1 MCMVP
6 QFVAGRHTLVIYV
19 ERILD
24 QSTDSF
30 SAVGTFK
37 YCGDHVGFLSDKVIN
52 VADPDLLVE
61 LVGHVTG
68 RLHFL
73 HFSAIR
79 ILNCR
84 RLH

>member
-6 QFVAGRHTLVIYV
+6 QFVAGRHALEIDV

-30 SAVGTFK
+30 SAVGAFE
-37 YCGDHVGFLSDKVIN
+37 YCGDHVGFLSDKVVN
-52 VADPDLLVE
+52 VSDLDVLVE

-73 HFSAIR
+73 HFFCETNFK
-79 ILNCR
+79 L
-84 RLH
+84 